1 MTIENNDDMRLFEE
15 ELPDLEPILE
25 SLIFVSREP
34 LSIDKMVE
42 TLQAAEIN
50 AQNKDVRGALKS
62 LESKWQDETRTFG
75 RGLCLK
81 NLAHGW
87 VFATAAENAQVVKK
101 IIAEKPF
108 QLSKAQVEVLSI
120 VAYRQPLTR
129 VDIDEIRGVDSSFA
143 LKKLMQLKLL
153 KILGKSEG
161 LGRPLLYGTTKEF
174 LEFFSLNSLNDLP
187 TLKQYEA
194 LGAGED
200 KEEID
205 LDASNISLKDLFQ
218 EAKKVPMFSSDVER
232 LSEDALKSLDDALL
246 RADSVEKKVLVKE

>member
-1 MTIENNDDMRLFEE
+1 MTTHNTDDPQLSLEP
-15 ELPDLEPILE
+15 LPDLEPLIE

-34 LSIDKMVE
+34 ITLEKLVE
-42 TLQAAEIN
+42 TLQAADIN
-50 AQNKDVRGALKS
+50 AQNKDVRHALKA
-62 LESKWQDETRTFG
+62 LEARWNEPERALG
-75 RGLCLK
+75 RGLILK
-81 NLAHGW
+81 NIAGGW
-87 VFATAAENAQVVKK
+87 VFATAPDHALVVKK
-101 IIAEKPF
+101 IVAEKPL

-143 LKKLMQLKLL
+143 VKKLMQLKLL

-194 LGAGED
+194 LGSGE
-200 KEEID
+200 EVNEID
-205 LDASNISLKDLFQ
+205 MLSDNVSLKDLFA
-218 EAKKVPMFSSDVER
+218 EAKKSPMFSADVER
-232 LSEDALKSLDDALL
+232 LSEEALKSLDEALL
-246 RADSVEKKVLVKE
+246 RADSIEKTTPVKE